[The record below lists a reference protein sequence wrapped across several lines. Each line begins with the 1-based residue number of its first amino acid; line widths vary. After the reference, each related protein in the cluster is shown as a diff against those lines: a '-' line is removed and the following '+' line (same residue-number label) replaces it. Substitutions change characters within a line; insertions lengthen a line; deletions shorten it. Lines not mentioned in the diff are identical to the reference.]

1 MNQRVVERRLR
12 HSALGLVV
20 ACFHWERSSTVP
32 TVAKILGRMEIRSNI
47 LKRTIIL
54 DISTL

>member
-1 MNQRVVERRLR
+1 MNERTVERRFLYN
-12 HSALGLVV
+12 ALGLVV
-20 ACFHWERSSTVP
+20 VRFHWERSSTVP
-32 TVAKILGRMEIRSNI
+32 TVAKILERMEIRSNI